1 MCLQVE
7 TPLRDQAVKSSQKST
22 SFMLVFMGRLAA
34 GADIIYNFN
43 TLCLDI
49 YTLCISTHT
58 VSTHYVSTHYVSIHS
73 VSIHTLY
80 LQTLYLHTLY
90 LHTLYLHTLY
100 LHTLYL
106 HIIVQDCGVPISPG
120 RRDEDGREVQTPGRG
135 HPCWRGGLQ
144 GGDTRYLQELPEWR
158 CRV

>member
-1 MCLQVE
+1 
-7 TPLRDQAVKSSQKST
+7 
-22 SFMLVFMGRLAA
+22 MLVFMSRLAA

-43 TLCLDI
+43 TLCLYI
-49 YTLCISTHT
+49 YTLCIYTLCIYPLCIYT
-58 VSTHYVSTHYVSIHS
+58 HS

-90 LHTLYLHTLY
+90 LHTLYLH
-100 LHTLYL
+100 
-106 HIIVQDCGVPISPG
+106 IIVQDCGVAISPG

-144 GGDTRYLQELPEWR
+144 GGGTRYLQELPEWW